1 MTRLSET
8 STCQRPSPPPPAPPT
23 DPALTPAS
31 IAIRTPSPKTYSW
44 IVKNSWS
51 TAFANGGYINVQ
63 RGVLCAGMCDESGC
77 GGGNLF
83 TVGDPADYY
92 E

>member
-1 MTRLSET
+1 
-8 STCQRPSPPPPAPPT
+8 
-23 DPALTPAS
+23 
-31 IAIRTPSPKTYSW
+31 
-44 IVKNSWS
+44 VKNSWS